1 MPCSY
6 PPVHLYTPKNESVT
20 DFYIESLVN
29 NVPAGKFM
37 AAESTGYA
45 GRRAKQTDD
54 TTLRSKQYGNEKT
67 VWSQQRG
74 YPLAASASS
83 ATIALANAAATGVS
97 RPLRVD
103 ESGIEYVE
111 SSGPRADE
119 RSNTEARTT
128 VTNKNVNKRRKR
140 VENSNNDPNQCGE
153 QTWSE
158 QELDDV
164 VHSVRRWTYNVT
176 GFENKTVSFR

>member
-1 MPCSY
+1 MS
-6 PPVHLYTPKNESVT
+6 
-20 DFYIESLVN
+20 
-29 NVPAGKFM
+29 
-37 AAESTGYA
+37 AEPSGYA

-67 VWSQQRG
+67 AWSQQHA
-74 YPLAASASS
+74 YPLAASVSS
-83 ATIALANAAATGVS
+83 ATIASAAATGVV

-103 ESGIEYVE
+103 ESGIEFVE
-111 SSGPRADE
+111 SSGPRTDE
-119 RSNTEARTT
+119 RSITKARTT
-128 VTNKNVNKRRKR
+128 VANKNVNKRRKR

-153 QTWSE
+153 QVWSE
-158 QELDDV
+158 NGMDDV